1 MKTTVGLQ
9 HKRMRRRIC
18 EHEVINLEKWL
29 INQLKRALKTIK
41 KIVTVSV
48 VSIVNLCSECVK
60 IVTNKR
66 SGWRCT
72 WRQDHSYCVRD
83 SGRSAAPWEWGPVE
97 TLAKYNLAEEMT
109 ATFFASYNSVPL
121 THLPRSAVFSSKP
134 GCFPNTQN
142 IHPIHLDTKTTSQ
155 SSTYVCIYEWLYG
168 LISGSN
174 TVFATVRA

>member
-1 MKTTVGLQ
+1 MTNKS
-9 HKRMRRRIC
+9 
-18 EHEVINLEKWL
+18 
-29 INQLKRALKTIK
+29 IK
-41 KIVTVSV
+41 KSFKDNQENSY
-48 VSIVNLCSECVK
+48 SICSKYSKLMQWMCK
-60 IVTNKR
+60 NCNKR

-97 TLAKYNLAEEMT
+97 TLAKYILAEEMT
-109 ATFFASYNSVPL
+109 ATFLASYNSVPL